1 MSTTEYLDKLTIDQ
15 LRFARDEAD
24 RRIKAAESKP
34 KKIVWSVNGGLTFG
48 KVFRE
53 EDWAKA
59 KTFLLSEYDKSFDS
73 RLVDEILGRDI
84 KPAELKRY
92 VPSLDFTY
100 ENEVE
105 YEEWF
110 K

>member
-24 RRIKAAESKP
+24 KRIKAAESKP
-34 KKIVWSVNGGLTFG
+34 KKIVWTIGDKWMNIAWY
-48 KVFRE
+48 RE
-53 EDWAKA
+53 EEYEQAYDRWVKEIQKA
-59 KTFLLSEYDKSFDS
+59 GPKYLG
-73 RLVDEILGRDI
+73 RMVDERHNTSNLNLVQLAPI
-84 KPAELKRY
+84 
-92 VPSLDFTY
+92 Y

>member
-24 RRIKAAESKP
+24 KRIKAAESKP
-34 KKIVWSVNGGLTFG
+34 KKIVWHVTGFLTSSD
-48 KVFRE
+48 VFRE
-53 EDWAKA
+53 EDWEKAKA
-59 KTFLLSEYDKSFDS
+59 CLLKECEQAFDL
-73 RLVDEILGRDI
+73 RLVNEILARDI
-84 KPAELKRY
+84 KPAELRRY
-92 VPSLDFTY
+92 IPSLDFTY